1 MTKPRKNY
9 SREFKENAVKL
20 SFERSNVSD
29 LARELGVRPNALYRW
44 RDESQA
50 KGKECFPENGKQ
62 SVTAEQ
68 EELLILRKK
77 LIRKEME
84 LEILK
89 NAIANRKLKK
99 NMLFH
104 SDRGVQYCC
113 KSNS

>member
-29 LARELGVRPNALYRW
+29 LARELGIRPNFLYRW
-44 RDESQA
+44 REESQA
-50 KGKECFPENGKQ
+50 KGKESFPGNGKQ

-68 EELLILRKK
+68 EELIELRKK
-77 LIRKEME
+77 LIRKELE

-89 NAIANRKLKK
+89 KAVGIISK
-99 NMLFH
+99 N
-104 SDRGVQYCC
+104 DC
-113 KSNS
+113 